1 MAAGCIDF
9 LRNWRASWRPRW
21 AFMPTGNA
29 GLLVDVLLLA
39 VSIFEQYGVS
49 YTIHHGALLGA
60 LRLQGLLP
68 WDIDADLF
76 LTGETEATF
85 HDKVATALADH
96 GLSLERRGP
105 GYFIIRP
112 RLSIAGLALPLFPMV
127 EVDLLRETRTALGEA
142 VYDQHAA
149 HRRWDAGELLPLR
162 RYPFYGSYLMGPRA
176 AEPVLE
182 RLYQGAG
189 SEPAMRP
196 FRRPG
201 LPPRTENFWRREGRA
216 KAGWTGPPYPAA
228 GRRFDARSY
237 GVAWSAAHGI
247 WRTVSI
253 A

>member
-1 MAAGCIDF
+1 
-9 LRNWRASWRPRW
+9 
-21 AFMPTGNA
+21 MPIGNA
-29 GLLVDVLLLA
+29 GLLVDMLLLT

-49 YTIHHGALLGA
+49 YTVHHGALLGA

-76 LTGETEATF
+76 LAGETEATF

-127 EVDLLRETRTALGEA
+127 EVDLLRETRTASGEA

-162 RYPFYGSYLMGPRA
+162 RYPFYGSYLMGPHA
-176 AEPVLE
+176 AEPVME

-189 SEPAMRP
+189 SERSLKP

-201 LPPRTENFWRREGRA
+201 LPPSTDEFWRSKRPRDGRMDWPA
-216 KAGWTGPPYPAA
+216 VSRRGQEFRRSILWRCLTCAPWYLANSLYCLMVQTFRRYAGG
-228 GRRFDARSY
+228 
-237 GVAWSAAHGI
+237 HI
-247 WRTVSI
+247 E
-253 A
+253 